1 MILEHAKAIKE
12 QIIII
17 SKTNCKDVTNKVAF
31 LYPKASTKMPPK
43 SGPKKNP
50 VENVVVITP
59 ERTAC
64 LPAPLSSFS
73 NSDDSKIDAL
83 RRDRQDVNSAES
95 PIPFK
100 NKAVIHNV
108 KDVGTVINGAG
119 PINIDEAMSKV
130 VPIRAIGIPFSI
142 LWDVSAQTNVN
153 TDNVAP
159 CSTNIK
165 PKNVICNQVKNEC
178 ISHDTG

>member
-1 MILEHAKAIKE
+1 M
-12 QIIII
+12 
-17 SKTNCKDVTNKVAF
+17 AF

-73 NSDDSKIDAL
+73 NSVDSKIDAL
-83 RRDRQDVNSAES
+83 RSDRQDVNSAES
-95 PIPFK
+95 PIPFR
-100 NKAVIHNV
+100 NRAVMHNV
-108 KDVGTVINGAG
+108 KDVGTVMNGAG
-119 PINIDEAMSKV
+119 PINIDEVMSKV
-130 VPIRAIGIPFSI
+130 VPTRAIGIPFSI
-142 LWDVSAQTNVN
+142 LWDVSAQTKVN

-165 PKNVICNQVKNEC
+165 PRNE
-178 ISHDTG
+178 IRIQDKTEYLP